1 MAASQEGLSSVS
13 KYINGIGINVRC
25 HASAGI
31 SPSDAVTFED
41 VGTSDVNRNC
51 NDVFT
56 WASCLL
62 KCPVFQFCR
71 CPAFRAP
78 VMKQMCLFFHLLIK
92 LQI

>member
-1 MAASQEGLSSVS
+1 MNGLGIKAWCRASV
-13 KYINGIGINVRC
+13 
-25 HASAGI
+25 GI
-31 SPSDAVTFED
+31 SLSDAVTFED
-41 VGTSDVNRNC
+41 VSTSDVNRNS

-56 WASCLL
+56 WDSCLL

-78 VMKQMCLFFHLLIK
+78 VMKYTCLFFRLLIK